1 MSFVATVIAC
11 IFLSAVMP
19 ALSQN
24 IEDVVVRDLQS
35 LGYDLQKE
43 NGYYSMTKSGSMYE
57 TSSVS
62 FMLTVTKNG
71 KHTFLNLMA
80 PARVFNQSDT
90 SIISAMYAALL
101 AGSDVPCASYA
112 LEVLDDNRHVLF
124 LKRSIEGE
132 CYSKMLVK
140 QIAECIQRELS
151 TWSGFDYQSG
161 LHAKPNDNRLN
172 NSGADGIK
180 KFIEMNSK
188 SSK

>member
-1 MSFVATVIAC
+1 MAFISTFVIC
-11 IFLSAVMP
+11 IFLSAVVP
-19 ALSQN
+19 VFSQN
-24 IEDVVVRDLQS
+24 IEDIMVRDLQS
-35 LGYDLQKE
+35 LGYDLQRE
-43 NGYYSMTKSGSMYE
+43 SGYYSMTKSGSMYE
-57 TSSVS
+57 TSNVS
-62 FMLTVTKNG
+62 FMLTFTKNG

-80 PARVFNQSDT
+80 PAQVFNQRDT
-90 SIISAMYAALL
+90 SIISAMYAALR

-112 LEVLDDNRHVLF
+112 LEELDDNRHVLF

-172 NSGADGIK
+172 NNGADGIK